1 MIGKRGENRYIKVC
15 LPLDESQTALCS
27 DQDEPCG
34 YRSEYVEQEKIKN
47 QDYIEKIKTNNFF
60 KKNKKLVVEKLLPTV
75 KILDND
81 IEKNIYLNSQN
92 IN

>member
-34 YRSEYVEQEKIKN
+34 NRSEYVQQEKIKN
-47 QDYIEKIKTNNFF
+47 EDYIENIKRNNFF
-60 KKNKKLVVEKLLPTV
+60 KKNKKLEAQKLLPI

-81 IEKNIYLNSQN
+81 TEKNIYLNSQN
-92 IN
+92 INS